1 MTRKTRMGSKTL
13 MFTNK
18 LVRELYQSEG
28 VGEWRD
34 AACSHLTV
42 KTTPIGYSN
51 FYYNNCSDGNKK
63 IIGSVYKV
71 SVEKAREI
79 VNNIDENYEE
89 FLETPVP
96 SRHDLFNDFETNG
109 YYPRANTVEANGTN
123 EILLLEN
130 QSLKEKLKE
139 LTDENHELDRK
150 YGELCKIF
158 NNYLREVKRM
168 TKLVITLT
176 GGEDEA

>member
-1 MTRKTRMGSKTL
+1 MTRKSRIGSKTI

-28 VGEWRD
+28 VVEWRD

-150 YGELCKIF
+150 YRELDKRFTDYANEVIRLTRILRG
-158 NNYLREVKRM
+158 NNE
-168 TKLVITLT
+168 
-176 GGEDEA
+176 

>member
-1 MTRKTRMGSKTL
+1 MTRKTRIGSKTI

-63 IIGSVYKV
+63 IIGNVFKV
-71 SVEKAREI
+71 SLEKAREI
-79 VNNIDENYEE
+79 VNNIDENYQE

-96 SRHDLFNDFETNG
+96 LRHDLFNDFETNG
-109 YYPRANTVEANGTN
+109 YYPRAKTIEVNSTN
-123 EILLLEN
+123 EILLIEN
-130 QSLKEKLKE
+130 QSLKEKVKE
-139 LTDENHELDRK
+139 LTDENHELARK
-150 YGELCKIF
+150 YRELDKIF
-158 NNYLREVKRM
+158 TDYANEVIRLTRILRGNNE
-168 TKLVITLT
+168 
-176 GGEDEA
+176 